1 MTFGDR
7 MARTMKRYK
16 VKWVELSRK
25 TGISTRTLW
34 KIKTGAVLTPRVETA
49 RKIADA
55 LDVPIEWLYGDV
67 NDGSN

>member
-16 VKWVELSRK
+16 VKWVELSRM
-25 TGISTRTLW
+25 TGISTRSLW
-34 KIKTGAVLTPRVETA
+34 KITTGQVLTPRMETA

-55 LDVPIEWLYGDV
+55 LGVPIEWLYGDI
-67 NDGSN
+67 NENE